1 MQDLLKDSLD
11 SDWIG
16 DHVHVAPD
24 ASKFAV
30 ISNAWIGMSSGFP
43 VSEIC
48 TQTVCL
54 CHCHRR
60 TKFLLLHPQKKGLV
74 INAIGSITYM
84 FFKSS
89 LHGILLTHHGHMLI
103 MDIMDLN
110 EQCHAEN
117 GNLWISPISKDVRDA
132 SHESFV
138 RDFVPGYLSYED
150 VEAQRDG
157 DVFLMLNPLKSNID
171 IRT

>member
-1 MQDLLKDSLD
+1 
-11 SDWIG
+11 
-16 DHVHVAPD
+16 
-24 ASKFAV
+24 
-30 ISNAWIGMSSGFP
+30 MSSDKVSRFP
-43 VSEIC
+43 DLHPNS
-48 TQTVCL
+48 CL

-60 TKFLLLHPQKKGLV
+60 TKFLLLHPKNKGLV
-74 INAIGSITYM
+74 INAIGSIIYM

-138 RDFVPGYLSYED
+138 RNFVPGYLSYED

-171 IRT
+171 IHRYTLHRCQCILNSAWMSGMI